1 MPLAHHLDTQLEKEF
16 VVVHGD
22 QRGAGKSNHRHFDEE
37 TMTISRY
44 VDNAVELIMYLRI
57 YLGNHHMFLLGHS
70 WGTYIGI
77 QLDQI

>member
-1 MPLAHHLDTQLEKEF
+1 
-16 VVVHGD
+16 
-22 QRGAGKSNHRHFDEE
+22 
-37 TMTISRY
+37 MTISRY